1 MLIKSNKKII
11 MRISLIM
18 KDDIIKE
25 NLLSKRIQIINIYNK

>member
-1 MLIKSNKKII
+1 MLIKSKKKII